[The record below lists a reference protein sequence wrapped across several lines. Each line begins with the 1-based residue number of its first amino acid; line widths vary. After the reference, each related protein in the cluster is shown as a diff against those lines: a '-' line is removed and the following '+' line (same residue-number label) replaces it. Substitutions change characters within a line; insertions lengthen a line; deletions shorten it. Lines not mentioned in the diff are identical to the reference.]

1 MADKRKGRRAA
12 NTPAP
17 HETQN
22 TFSGVHFTAEEEVVY
37 RLTFISPDLDR
48 HTWFKVLCGI
58 WDRLGEAG
66 RGIAQEWSMGS
77 DKFKESDFNSTWKS
91 VGPGKATY
99 ATLCQLS
106 NDGGYKPDPAHTPA
120 PPDPAQREE
129 RLKKEREER
138 LKQERKQ
145 QSAAGNGE
153 VLYQKARPLK
163 QHPYLEKKSVQ
174 PVEGLRVTA
183 YGTAKDYR
191 CSFGKTIG
199 PEGGRLL
206 LMPIYNEAGAL
217 MSLEAITEQGVKGLL
232 AGAKKS
238 GGFFLI
244 PGLPEIRETMYLVEG
259 LATGLSV
266 HEATGATVYV
276 CIDAGNLKHVA
287 AIVRRQ
293 HPDSALVIAGDLDE
307 SGVGQGKAKGAA
319 KAVNA
324 TVCLPDFS
332 AIEGRTW
339 GDWNDLHAA
348 AGLEAVKAQLT
359 APGASEKVGEQNCSS
374 TPEQENGQNCPLTP
388 EQVNRSNDRPI
399 HEPQSFGNFRVDAA
413 GVWFVDADP
422 DKKPLRLSKPLH
434 VLARI
439 HNRLGGGYS
448 LLVEFTDFRG
458 KSKRVA
464 IPQKMLC
471 TGQAMAELLADEGL
485 EFRNRPKYRALLI
498 DYLEQAKPDRFG
510 LAIDRTGWLRTH
522 QAGKG
527 WAGFAG
533 YGYPGGEL
541 IERAGS
547 NALFHWTGAPP
558 DPVRHGQRGTLE
570 EWQQHQGKY
579 CVGNPALMF
588 AASIGFSAK
597 LLSLIGVEGGGFNVY
612 GSSGRGKTTAAG
624 VVVSIDSPPDGW
636 HSWDNSRFAFGAKFR
651 ELNDSAG
658 VFDEI
663 KLADPREL
671 QHIAYMAANG
681 HDKGRG
687 RANAA
692 GLVEEEPWRTLIFST
707 GEGAFIAYARQSG
720 ERVYAGAETRMIDLP
735 FCERAHGLF
744 DVLHEF
750 ERPEHFAEAIK
761 AANANYYGTA
771 GRAFVERLMTQ
782 RTPADLV
789 EFYDEIRRDFER
801 QIPDGA
807 APAIYRAAK
816 RFAAVAC
823 GGELAIR
830 LGVVP
835 WPEWSAMDAA
845 CVAFEVWQQGR
856 GGSHDRDQIE
866 LLKQVKHYL
875 LSHEEDQFTRECPK
889 CLSSRVPGMIEIGYS
904 KDEKE
909 RKFANCAMCG
919 GSTVLLTK
927 TLNKAGWIRRKTS
940 LHPESGKYFFIYPE
954 TFEREVCRD
963 HDAKMALQLLKE
975 RRILL
980 CDGKRGPFKQK
991 ARPMSGKGAP
1001 PERPLDV
1008 YVLDLN
1014 APGWDLSVDPAAQTD
1029 NPAEAEAA

>member
-1 MADKRKGRRAA
+1 MSDKRKGRRAA
-12 NTPAP
+12 NTPTP
-17 HETQN
+17 YETKE
-22 TFSGVHFTAEEEVVY
+22 FSGSYFSADEEVIA
-37 RLTFISPDLDR
+37 RLACISPAVDEETFFRVLAAIKDKLGDAGR
-48 HTWFKVLCGI
+48 EIARGWAAGWERFNESEFNQHWQSIRPGKVTFGTLVH
-58 WDRLGEAG
+58 LSNEAG
-66 RGIAQEWSMGS
+66 YR
-77 DKFKESDFNSTWKS
+77 
-91 VGPGKATY
+91 
-99 ATLCQLS
+99 
-106 NDGGYKPDPAHTPA
+106 PDPARKPA
-120 PPDPAQREE
+120 PPDLAQREE
-129 RLKKEREER
+129 RLKREREER
-138 LKQERKQ
+138 LKQERTQ

-153 VLYQKARPLK
+153 VLYKKARPLK
-163 QHPYLEKKSVQ
+163 QHPYLEKKGVR
-174 PVEGLRVTA
+174 PVEGLRVTT
-183 YGTAKDYR
+183 YSTAKDYR

-199 PEGGRLL
+199 SDAGRLL
-206 LMPIYNEAGAL
+206 VMPVHDETGAL
-217 MSLEAITEQGVKGLL
+217 ISLQAITEQGVKGLL

-244 PGLPEIRETMYLVEG
+244 PGLPENGESLYLVEG

-266 HEATGATVYV
+266 HEATGAPVYV

-287 AIVRRQ
+287 AIARRQ
-293 HPDSALVIAGDLDE
+293 HPEASLVIAGDLDE
-307 SGVGQGKAKGAA
+307 SGAGQGKAKGAA

-324 TVCLPDFS
+324 SVRLPDFS
-332 AIEGRTW
+332 AVEGREW

-348 AGLEAVKAQLT
+348 AGIEAVKAQLT
-359 APGASEKVGEQNCSS
+359 APGVGEKVDGQNCPS
-374 TPEQENGQNCPLTP
+374 TPEQVCPPNGGPT
-388 EQVNRSNDRPI
+388 

-458 KSKRVA
+458 TLKRVA

-533 YGYPGGEL
+533 YCYPGGEL

-547 NALFHWTGAPP
+547 RALFHWTGAPP
-558 DPVRHGQRGTLE
+558 DPVRHGARGTLE
-570 EWQQHQGKY
+570 EWQQHQGKW

-588 AASIGFSAK
+588 VASIGFSAK
-597 LLSLIGVEGGGFNVY
+597 LLSLIGVEGGGFNDY
-612 GSSGRGKTTAAG
+612 GPSGRGKTTAAG
-624 VVVSIDSPPDGW
+624 VLVSIDHPPDGW

-707 GEGAFIAYARQSG
+707 GERSFIDYARQSG

-735 FCERAHGLF
+735 FCERQHGLF

-761 AANANYYGTA
+761 SANASYYGTA

-789 EFYDEIRRDFER
+789 EFYDEIRRDFEK
-801 QIPDGA
+801 QIPNGA

-816 RFAAVAC
+816 RFAAVAF

-835 WPEWSAMDAA
+835 WREWSAMDAA
-845 CVAFEVWQQGR
+845 CVAFEGWRQGR

-866 LLKQVKHYL
+866 LLKQVRHFL
-875 LSHEEDQFTRECPK
+875 FQHEEDSFTRECPK

-904 KDEKE
+904 EDEKE

-940 LHPESGKYFFIYPE
+940 LHAESGKYFFLYPE

-1029 NPAEAEAA
+1029 AHIDAEAA

>member
-1 MADKRKGRRAA
+1 MSSDKRKGRRAA
-12 NTPAP
+12 NTPTP
-17 HETQN
+17 YETKE
-22 TFSGVHFTAEEEVVY
+22 FSGSYFSAEEETIA
-37 RLTFISPDLDR
+37 RLACISPAVDEETFFRVLAAIKDKLGDAGR
-48 HTWFKVLCGI
+48 EIARGWAAGWERFNESEFSQHWQSIRPGKVTFGTLVHMSN
-58 WDRLGEAG
+58 EAG
-66 RGIAQEWSMGS
+66 YR
-77 DKFKESDFNSTWKS
+77 
-91 VGPGKATY
+91 
-99 ATLCQLS
+99 
-106 NDGGYKPDPAHTPA
+106 PDPARKPA

-129 RLKKEREER
+129 RLKREREER

-145 QSAAGNGE
+145 TSAAGNGE
-153 VLYQKARPLK
+153 VLYKKARPLK
-163 QHPYLEKKSVQ
+163 DHPYLEKKGVK
-174 PVEGLRVTA
+174 PVEGLRVIDA
-183 YGTAKDYR
+183 AIAKDYR
-191 CSFGKTIG
+191 CSFGFG
-199 PEGGRLL
+199 ADAGRLL
-206 LMPIYNEAGAL
+206 LMPVYNETGAL
-217 MSLEAITEQGVKGLL
+217 MSLDAITENGTKGLL

-238 GGFFLI
+238 GGFFPI
-244 PGLPEIRETMYLVEG
+244 PGSGATIYLAEG

-266 HEATGATVYV
+266 HEATGAPVYV

-293 HPDSALVIAGDLDE
+293 HPEAALVIAGDLDE
-307 SGVGQGKAKGAA
+307 SGAGQGKARGAA

-332 AIEGRTW
+332 AIAGRAW

-348 AGLEAVKAQLT
+348 VGLEAVKAQLS
-359 APGASEKVGEQNCSS
+359 APGASGKEGLSNDTPSPEKVG
-374 TPEQENGQNCPLTP
+374 G
-388 EQVNRSNDRPI
+388 SNDLPTL
-399 HEPQSFGNFRVDAA
+399 EPQSFGNFRVDAA

-458 KSKRVA
+458 TLKRVA

-485 EFRNRPKYRALLI
+485 EFRNRPKYRQLII

-510 LAIDRTGWLRTH
+510 LAIDRTGWLRTRTSG
-522 QAGKG
+522 AG

-533 YGYPGGEL
+533 YVYPGGEV

-547 NALFHWTGAPP
+547 TALFHWTGAPP
-558 DPVRHGQRGTLE
+558 DPVRHGARGSLE
-570 EWQQHQGKY
+570 AWQQHQGKW

-588 AASIGFSAK
+588 AASIGFAGK
-597 LLSLIGVEGGGFNVY
+597 LLSLVGVEGGGFNVY
-612 GSSGRGKTTAAG
+612 GPSGRGKTTAAG
-624 VVVSIDSPPDGW
+624 VLVSVDSPPDGW

-651 ELNDSAG
+651 ELNDGAG

-692 GLVEEEPWRTLIFST
+692 GLVEEEPWRTLIFSS
-707 GEGAFIAYARQSG
+707 GERSFIDYARQSG

-735 FCERAHGLF
+735 FCERPHGLF

-761 AANANYYGTA
+761 TANGSYYGTA
-771 GRAFVERLMTQ
+771 GRAFIERLMTQ
-782 RTPADLV
+782 RAPADLV
-789 EFYDEIRRDFER
+789 EFYDDIRRDFER
-801 QIPDGA
+801 QIPNGA

-816 RFAAVAC
+816 RFAAVAF

-835 WPEWSAMDAA
+835 WPEWSAMDAGY
-845 CVAFEVWQQGR
+845 VAFEVWRQGR

-866 LLKQVKHYL
+866 LLKQVRHFL
-875 LSHEEDQFTRECPK
+875 FQHEEDSFTRECPK

-904 KDEKE
+904 EDEKE

-927 TLNKAGWIRRKTS
+927 TLNKAGWIRRKTA

-980 CDGKRGPFKQK
+980 CDGKRGSFKYK

-1001 PERPLDV
+1001 PEHGIDV
-1008 YVLDLN
+1008 YVLSLY

-1029 NPAEAEAA
+1029 AHIDAEAA